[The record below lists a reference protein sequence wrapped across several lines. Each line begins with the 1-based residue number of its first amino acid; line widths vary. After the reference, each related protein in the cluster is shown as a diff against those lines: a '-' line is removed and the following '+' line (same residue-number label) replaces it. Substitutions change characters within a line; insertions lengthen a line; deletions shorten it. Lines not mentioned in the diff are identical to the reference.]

1 MTGRKEKKGFVLYHD
16 SYTWVCTLSERQKAR
31 LLDLLFQYAISSSD
45 GEMTPAAFL
54 DGTEDVDEVTQVTF
68 GFMAQAIFRDT
79 KKWRKAVETREAKRV
94 EKEGGGSSS
103 EPPPTYKHEQN
114 CKPGSVFD
122 SHLSRPAVADRL
134 KPPPENG
141 RASQMF
147 SHGVAPNRVYSIGQS
162 PADG

>member
-1 MTGRKEKKGFVLYHD
+1 MD
-16 SYTWVCTLSERQKAR
+16 AAQKAR
-31 LLDLLFQYAISSSD
+31 LLDLLFQYAISSSAQ
-45 GEMTPAAFL
+45 EELTPSAFL
-54 DGTEDVDEVTQVTF
+54 EEMEDVDEVTRVTY
-68 GFMAQAIFRDT
+68 GFMAEAIYRDT
-79 KKWRKAVETREAKRV
+79 KKWRKAAETRAARKAQ
-94 EKEGGGSSS
+94 KEGGGTSSV
-103 EPPPTYKHEQN
+103 PPPTSNNEQD